1 MKLNRDAT
9 IELLRKQI
17 INLKMLNTNPQFETH
32 SNHELIKACYLY
44 FILLDKIYLNVYY
57 ICFNLDKKYLI

>member
-17 INLKMLNTNPQFETH
+17 INFKMLNTNPQFERH
-32 SNHELIKACYLY
+32 SNHELIKACFLY
-44 FILLDKIYLNVYY
+44 SILPVY
-57 ICFNLDKKYLI
+57 FL

>member
-1 MKLNRDAT
+1 MKLNREAT

-32 SNHELIKACYLY
+32 SNHELIKACFLY
-44 FILLDKIYLNVYY
+44 SILPVY
-57 ICFNLDKKYLI
+57 FL